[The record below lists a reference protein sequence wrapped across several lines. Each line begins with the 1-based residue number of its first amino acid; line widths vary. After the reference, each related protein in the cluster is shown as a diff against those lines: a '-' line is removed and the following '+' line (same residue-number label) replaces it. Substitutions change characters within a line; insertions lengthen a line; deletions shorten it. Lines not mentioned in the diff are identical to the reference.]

1 MADKEFKT
9 HRQQIKGLR
18 SKGMDISNGSGG
30 SEAMRILERY
40 NYYDLINGYNTL
52 FLESITPDKYKSGV
66 KITEIEELY
75 KIDAYISKEIFGLI
89 MNYEKRLKNKSAYFY
104 SKEFKDET
112 NPYLNYANYNSSND
126 YLKSMA
132 TVTIRNFADA
142 ISGYSKR
149 KYKDTP
155 VFHYLHNK
163 SNIPL
168 WVVIERM
175 TFGNVNYF
183 HKVLPNDGNNS
194 IRTKIAE
201 AFRDDFNREYTNL
214 YLSRDFLNSD
224 FIDQSNHLAN
234 IFRNISAH
242 GERVYS
248 AYVKDFKD
256 FDMKRKVADY
266 FSFHPE
272 IFRRREGH
280 LLELLTFLFFLTD
293 RYIYTECVSNI
304 KKYIDIVFENE
315 LIFTI
320 TKEDLLE
327 SMGFIDGLKIE
338 DLILENEM

>member
-1 MADKEFKT
+1 MVDKVFKT

-18 SKGMDISNGSGG
+18 SKGMDIPQGSGG

-52 FLESITPDKYKSGV
+52 FLESTAPDKYKTGV

-75 KIDAYISKEIFGLI
+75 KINAYISKEIFGLI
-89 MNYEKRLKNKSAYFY
+89 MNYEKRLKNKCAYFY
-104 SKEFKDET
+104 SKEFKDE
-112 NPYLNYANYNSSND
+112 NYPYLNYANYNSSND
-126 YLKSMA
+126 YFKSMA
-132 TVTIRNFADA
+132 TVTIRNFAEK
-142 ISGYSKR
+142 ISGYSQSKH
-149 KYKDTP
+149 KGTP
-155 VFHYLHNK
+155 VYHYSHQK

-175 TFGNVNYF
+175 TLGNVNYF
-183 HKVLPNDGNNS
+183 HQVLPNDGNNS

-201 AFRDDFNREYTNL
+201 AFRDDFNRASTNL
-214 YLSRDFLNSD
+214 YLSRDFLNSK

-242 GERVYS
+242 GERVYA
-248 AYVKDFKD
+248 AYVNNFTD

-266 FSFHPE
+266 FSFDPE
-272 IFRRREGH
+272 IFRRRKGH

-293 RYIYTECVSNI
+293 RYIYKECVLNI
-304 KKYIDIVFENE
+304 KNYIDTVFEAE

-320 TKEDLLE
+320 SKEELLE
-327 SMGFIDGLKIE
+327 SMGFIEGLKIE
-338 DLILENEM
+338 DIILGNDL